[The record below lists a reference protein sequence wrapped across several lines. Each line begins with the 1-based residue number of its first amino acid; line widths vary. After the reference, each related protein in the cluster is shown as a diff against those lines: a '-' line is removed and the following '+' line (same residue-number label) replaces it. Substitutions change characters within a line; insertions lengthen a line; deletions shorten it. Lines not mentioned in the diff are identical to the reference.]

1 MDHAQKR
8 CYVAGVPASIVAVML
23 CVAAVSFAVAARQQT
38 KGRVVDVVADHDSR
52 FKIPGQEQPVLTLA
66 AGENVHLRIRA
77 VKAKNRNRDGSVHG
91 FELLRPDHTPVPG
104 WDLLLKPGLQ
114 EFDLTVPDQP
124 GEYLVVCT
132 VICSSGHERMTMKVI
147 VEPKAK

>member
-1 MDHAQKR
+1 MA
-8 CYVAGVPASIVAVML
+8 ASIVAVML
-23 CVAAVSFAVAARQQT
+23 CVAVVSLPIAAHQQAQN
-38 KGRVVDVVADHDSR
+38 RVIDIVADHDSR
-52 FKIPGQEQPVLTLA
+52 FKIPGQDQPVLTLTT
-66 AGENVHLRIRA
+66 GETVHLRITA

-91 FELLRPDHTPVPG
+91 FELLRANHTPVPG

-114 EFDLTVPDQP
+114 EFDLTAPDQP

-132 VICSSGHERMTMKVI
+132 VICSSGHERMTMKVV

>member
-1 MDHAQKR
+1 MAYSQKR
-8 CYVAGVPASIVAVML
+8 RWISKVAASIVTVML
-23 CVAAVSFAVAARQQT
+23 CIAVVSFSVAAHQQT
-38 KGRVVDVVADHDSR
+38 QRRVIGIIADHDSR
-52 FKIPGQEQPVLTLA
+52 FKIPGQDQPILTLT
-66 AGENVHLRIRA
+66 AGETVHLRITA

-91 FELLRPDHTPVPG
+91 FELLRADHTPVPG

-114 EFDLTVPDQP
+114 EFDLTAPDQA

-132 VICSSGHERMTMKVI
+132 VVCSSGHERMTMKVV

>member
-1 MDHAQKR
+1 MNRSQKR
-8 CYVAGVPASIVAVML
+8 GWIGTIPASIVAVML
-23 CVAAVSFAVAARQQT
+23 CVPAILFPVAAHQQPQS
-38 KGRVVDVVADHDSR
+38 RVIDIVADHDSR
-52 FKIPGQEQPVLTLA
+52 FKIQGQDQPILTLT
-66 AGENVHLRIRA
+66 AGETVHLRITA

-91 FELLRPDHTPVPG
+91 FELLRADRTPVPA

-114 EFDLTVPDQP
+114 EFDLTAPDQP

-147 VEPKAK
+147 IEPKAK

>member
-1 MDHAQKR
+1 MA
-8 CYVAGVPASIVAVML
+8 ASMVVVML
-23 CVAAVSFAVAARQQT
+23 WIAAVSVPVAAHQQT
-38 KGRVVDVVADHDSR
+38 QNRVIDIIADHDSR
-52 FKIPGQEQPVLTLA
+52 FKIPGQDQPVLTLT
-66 AGENVHLRIRA
+66 AGEAVHLRITA

-91 FELLRPDHTPVPG
+91 FELLRADHTPVPG

-114 EFDLTVPDQP
+114 EFDLVAPDRA

-132 VICSSGHERMTMKVI
+132 VICSSGHERMTMKVV